1 MANMSYCIFQ
11 NTNEDFGD
19 CLENLNNI
27 SNASFEE
34 QKASR
39 ELYKKALEYIKRY
52 EENSLLDKLEKIYEL
67 CSYCNQEVELEN
79 KLEPQKCPNCKKIIM
94 PCSICD
100 YRLAETSNHEE
111 CKQCE
116 RDCISRELDNK

>member
-100 YRLAETSNHEE
+100 DLVWLKENGTF
-111 CKQCE
+111 
-116 RDCISRELDNK
+116 ELLSPPNIEDK